1 MKHSSILLL
10 FAALI
15 AVPWALSAQDGRNQ
29 TVVVTNKYDF
39 DSSSREKTRIEM
51 ALPDSLTVFE
61 KNFSYSVFDKP
72 YAGAYDFHP
81 YNLNLKPVSSPVGN
95 RKFWMNAGIGYSLYP
110 EFDLVYEPFR
120 GPRASFGIYARHRS
134 FAGDYRKT
142 EVKDGLFIQ
151 QRGAEGERQYWGGWN
166 YDMDNEGGLN
176 FCYDWDR
183 TALSFNVGYQG
194 LQQRDWLSARSFD
207 KAAADLKLY
216 SKRQSSKVFNYAF
229 YMSYQFG
236 RDYVNSSLGKAE
248 QYEHD
253 MSFGF
258 SFVANMKKKGH
269 FALDA
274 GAEVALYSN
283 AMNHTAYVVEFLPQY
298 VWENGGWFV
307 KAGLRID
314 IPSTANNDV
323 EENKGKS
330 QWAYPEV
337 KLSYEFRNIP
347 LNIYL
352 NVTGGERLRSYSSL
366 VDDYR
371 HFSIFSRHSN
381 PSGSAGGSLDFSH
394 PLLKNEIERVNAEF
408 GLRGSIRSVFSYN
421 LSVSYAEKASLALE
435 AINFANLPLRTGG
448 TAVNVPYYSIAYANA
463 GQLNA
468 RAEAGYAD
476 DWGSVDLKLLYTD
489 LYLRQEAPES
499 YILPAALSGNLT
511 LKFNIMRR
519 LFFGVGCEFATP
531 RKVHCGTS
539 PETDFRLP
547 AYGDPY
553 LSAEYRFDKMV
564 SLWLKASRFT
574 GQTIYSAPLY
584 SERGPRVIAGV
595 SLSF

>member
-1 MKHSSILLL
+1 MKHSTILLL
-10 FAALI
+10 FAALT
-15 AVPWALSAQDGRNQ
+15 AVPQALSAQDGHNQ

-61 KNFSYSVFDKP
+61 KSFSYSVFDKP

-81 YNLNLKPVSSPVGN
+81 YNLNIKPVSSPVGS
-95 RKFWMNAGIGYSLYP
+95 RKFWMNAGIGYGLYP

-142 EVKDGLFIQ
+142 EVTDGLLTQ
-151 QRGAEGERQYWGGWN
+151 SRNAEGKRQYWGGWN

-176 FCYDWDR
+176 FCYDWNR
-183 TALSFNVGYQG
+183 TALSFNVGYKG
-194 LQQRDWLSARSFD
+194 LQQRDWFSARSFD

-236 RDYVNSSLGKAE
+236 RDYVNSSLGEAE
-248 QYEHD
+248 QYGHD
-253 MSFGF
+253 MRFGF

-274 GAEVALYSN
+274 GADMALYAN
-283 AMNHTAYVVEFLPQY
+283 ALSHTAYVVEFLPQY

-314 IPSTANNDV
+314 IAPTANNGV
-323 EENKGKS
+323 GENKGKS
-330 QWAYPEV
+330 QYVYPEFM
-337 KLSYEFRNIP
+337 LSYECRNIP

-371 HFSIFSRHSN
+371 HFSLLSRYDV
-381 PSGSAGGSLDFSH
+381 SAGALEGSFGFTH
-394 PLLKNEIERVNAEF
+394 PVLKNEIERVNAEF

-435 AINFANLPLRTGG
+435 AIEYAKLPLRAGG
-448 TAVNVPYYSIAYANA
+448 DPEDLYYYTVGYGNA

-468 RAEAGYAD
+468 RAEAEYAD
-476 DWGSVDLKLLYTD
+476 DWGSVGLKLLYTD
-489 LYLRQEAPES
+489 LYLRQEAPKS
-499 YILPAALSGNLT
+499 YILPAALSGNLDV
-511 LKFNIMRR
+511 KFNIMRR

-531 RKVHCGTS
+531 RMVHCGTA
-539 PETDFRLP
+539 PVTDFKLP

-553 LSAEYRFDKMV
+553 LSAEYRFNNMV
-564 SLWLKASRFT
+564 SVWFKASRFT